1 MKAEKINAALFSR
14 IGSGDTQLIY
24 GLDKDQWLKSITAG
38 QILKGRILRVY
49 TDNKYGVD
57 FGGQER
63 VVDSAVPL
71 SKGDLLTGR
80 VIGVNDHT
88 VSMKIVSNLLSDTSK
103 NDQTL
108 VAKQAEYKSPVAIE
122 ADKFNVN
129 LNQLQESAIVNAS
142 NRSANTI
149 IAIRVGLYLAKLGL
163 PITVDLVRSITSRIL
178 DGHDPNSFELDKK
191 LPELTSNV
199 SIIEAS
205 QSNSVQTLENL
216 KDFFLQEFK
225 AGNQYADDSD
235 LGGFERLASL
245 QLVNQASKR
254 NSNSNENEMADE
266 KRLKELFSRIF
277 NASNGSHAQHRFQT
291 LPIIIDGKLI
301 EFDVA
306 FFDQTTQDST
316 SLVLKSRRLNFS
328 LKTEFGFLNLEARVV
343 NNRLNISFSSV
354 NDYLLSQIE
363 EHESDL
369 NVNLTDSGWFIE
381 NIKYEKVDEENSPAY
396 NIVKHVLQQNSLD
409 IVV

>member
-1 MKAEKINAALFSR
+1 MKTEQINAALFSR
-14 IGSGDTQLIY
+14 IGAGDTQLIY

-49 TDNKYGVD
+49 TDNKYGID

-63 VVDSAVPL
+63 IVDSAVPL
-71 SKGDLLTGR
+71 SKGDLITGR
-80 VIGVNDHT
+80 VVGVNDHT
-88 VSMKIVSNLLSDTSK
+88 VSMKIISNLVSDTSK
-103 NDQTL
+103 NDQTV
-108 VAKQAEYKSPVAIE
+108 VAKQSEFKSPVAIE

-129 LNQLQESAIVNAS
+129 LNQLQEAAIVNAS
-142 NRSANTI
+142 SRSANTI
-149 IAIRVGLYLAKLGL
+149 VAIKVGLYLAKLGL
-163 PITVDLVRSITSRIL
+163 PITLELVRAISSRIL
-178 DGHDPNSFELDKK
+178 DGHDPNSLELDKK
-191 LPELTSNV
+191 IPELTSIV
-199 SIIEAS
+199 PMTEALQPS
-205 QSNSVQTLENL
+205 SLQTLENL
-216 KDFFLQEFK
+216 KDFFLQDFK
-225 AGNQYADDSD
+225 VDNQYADFNELS
-235 LGGFERLASL
+235 GFESPASL
-245 QLVNQASKR
+245 QLENQASKG
-254 NSNSNENEMADE
+254 NSSSNQNEMADE

-343 NNRLNISFSSV
+343 NNRLNISFSSAS
-354 NDYLLSQIE
+354 NYLLSQIE
-363 EHESDL
+363 EHESRL
-369 NVNLTDSGWFIE
+369 NVNLTDSGWLVD

-396 NIVKHVLQQNSLD
+396 DIVKHVLQQNSLD
-409 IVV
+409 LVV

>member
-1 MKAEKINAALFSR
+1 MKAEQINAALFSR
-14 IGSGDTQLIY
+14 IGAGDTQLIY
-24 GLDKDQWLKSITAG
+24 GLDKDQWLKTITAG

-88 VSMKIVSNLLSDTSK
+88 VSMKIVSNLPLDTSK
-103 NDQTL
+103 NDQTV
-108 VAKQAEYKSPVAIE
+108 VAKQVEYKSPVVIE
-122 ADKFNVN
+122 ADKFNIN
-129 LNQLQESAIVNAS
+129 LNQLQETAIANAS
-142 NRSANTI
+142 SRSENTI
-149 IAIRVGLYLAKLGL
+149 VAIRVGLYLAKLGL
-163 PITVDLVRSITSRIL
+163 PITVELVRFIASRIL
-178 DGHDPNSFELDKK
+178 DGHDPKSLELNKK
-191 LPELTSNV
+191 LPELTSNI
-199 SIIEAS
+199 SITEAL

-216 KDFFLQEFK
+216 KDFFLKDFK
-225 AGNQYADDSD
+225 AGNQYADLNG
-235 LGGFERLASL
+235 LGGFESFASL
-245 QLVNQASKR
+245 QLENQASKR
-254 NSNSNENEMADE
+254 NTNSNENEMADE

-277 NASNGSHAQHRFQT
+277 NASNGSNAQHRFQT

-343 NNRLNISFSSV
+343 NNRLNIGFSSE
-354 NDYLLSQIE
+354 NNYLLSQIE
-363 EHESDL
+363 QHESSLDES
-369 NVNLTDSGWFIE
+369 LTDSGWLVE
-381 NIKYEKVDEENSPAY
+381 NIKYEKVEEGNSPAY
-396 NIVKHVLQQNSLD
+396 DIVKHVLQQNSLD
-409 IVV
+409 VVA